1 MGIIAR
7 VFPGRASAL
16 LAGHLILSRRAQGLA
31 VACVIGIAGAL
42 LGGWTP
48 ATCSTWPPAK
58 PPNPA
63 ID

>member
-16 LAGHLILSRRAQGLA
+16 LAGHLLLGRRAQGLA
-31 VACVIGIAGAL
+31 VAYVIGIAGAL
-42 LGGWTP
+42 LRGWTP